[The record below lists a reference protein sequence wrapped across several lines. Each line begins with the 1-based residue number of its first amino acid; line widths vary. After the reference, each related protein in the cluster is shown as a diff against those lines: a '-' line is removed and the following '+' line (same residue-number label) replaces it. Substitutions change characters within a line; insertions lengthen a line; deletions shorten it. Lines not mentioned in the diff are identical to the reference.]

1 MARRIRTAPVCLP
14 IWRACLRSSVLAM
27 VVGSHLVPGDRKDS
41 VGFSWAPSG
50 LVFWPLNIFVQRGV
64 QEGTSLLLAL
74 KRLLNRY
81 LFSSYYPLLFL
92 AAHFAFLGDRH
103 VREDWCCIVQYTHIG
118 HV

>member
-1 MARRIRTAPVCLP
+1 M
-14 IWRACLRSSVLAM
+14 
-27 VVGSHLVPGDRKDS
+27 
-41 VGFSWAPSG
+41 GFSWALLG
-50 LVFWPLNIFVQRGV
+50 LVFWPLKHFCPEGSARGYF
-64 QEGTSLLLAL
+64 SLLAL